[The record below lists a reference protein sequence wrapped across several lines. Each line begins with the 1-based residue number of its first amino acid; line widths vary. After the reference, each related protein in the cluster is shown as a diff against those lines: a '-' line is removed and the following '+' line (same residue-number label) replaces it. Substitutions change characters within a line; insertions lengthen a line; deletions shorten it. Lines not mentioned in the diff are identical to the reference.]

1 MEEIERCQ
9 IGFKHSFKR
18 ILYKKGG
25 KEERERERERDVGMK
40 REIKV

>member
-25 KEERERERERDVGMK
+25 KEERERERVVGMK

>member
-25 KEERERERERDVGMK
+25 KEERERDVGMK
-40 REIKV
+40 RDIKV